1 MTNCE
6 RLQRYLAEKNIAAML
21 LTNMPSIRWATN
33 FTGSF
38 AAAIVTPTGGMF
50 VTDSRYKIQ
59 AREECL
65 ALPTSSFANP
75 VKLEDFLK
83 EKLAELGVSQL
94 YFDHN
99 QVSVATFTKWTEAFS
114 AVELVGM
121 EDPVDFLRMTKS
133 AEEVEKIREACRFTE
148 QCLERLLAMV
158 KPGATERELLWA
170 FEDMLRPMDASCA
183 FPPIIV
189 SGPRTARP
197 HATAGTRAFE
207 VGDFITF
214 DIGIRM
220 NGYCSDITRT
230 VILGK
235 ATPRQREIYE
245 QLLKA
250 QTACV
255 AAIRAGKK
263 GKEID
268 GLAREILNEKDLGQY
283 FGHGLGH
290 GLGALVHDTGRLSP
304 TIEQDIEIGQ
314 VWTIEPGVYIEGFG
328 GARIEDDVLIT
339 ESGCD
344 VLTTFPKHL
353 IEIPC

>member
-6 RLQRYLAEKNIAAML
+6 RLQRYLADKNIAAML

-38 AAAIVTPTGGMF
+38 AAAIVTPDGGLF

-83 EKLAELGVSQL
+83 EKLAELGVTKL
-94 YFDHN
+94 HFDHN
-99 QVSVATFTKWTEAFS
+99 QVSVATHAKWTETFS
-114 AVELVGM
+114 SVELVGM
-121 EDPVDFLRMTKS
+121 EDPVDQLRMTKS
-133 AEEVEKIREACRFTE
+133 AEEVDKIRAACRFTE
-148 QCLERLLAMV
+148 QCLERLLVMV
-158 KPGATERELLWA
+158 KPGATERDLLWA
-170 FEDMLRPMDASCA
+170 FEDMLRPMDASAA

-214 DIGIRM
+214 DIGVRM

-235 ATPRQREIYE
+235 ATPRQREVYE
-245 QLLKA
+245 HLLKA
-250 QTACV
+250 QTACI

-339 ESGCD
+339 EAGCD